1 MVVNRGPWSTKL
13 EAIQPFDAKLT
24 KLLSSPNPVDG
35 RVRTN
40 DRAAFTERVRAG
52 FQLKEECPPLD
63 SGSTS

>member
-52 FQLKEECPPLD
+52 FQLKE
-63 SGSTS
+63 